1 MSARVLIVEDEVALI
16 DIFRRILARARDLTI
31 DAATDGRAGLEKARK
46 NAYDVIFSDLRMPE
60 MDGLAM
66 VHNLRSGDGPNTRT
80 PVVVVTSFCDE
91 GRTAARE
98 LGARY
103 VAKPV
108 RSQQVLQVLDELLSR
123 SAREP

>member
-31 DAATDGRAGLEKARK
+31 DAATDGRAGLEKARA

-60 MDGLAM
+60 MDGRAM
-66 VHNLRSGDGPNTRT
+66 VHNLRSGDGPNSSTS
-80 PVVVVTSFCDE
+80 VVVVTSFCDE
-91 GRTAARE
+91 GRTAAKE

-103 VAKPV
+103 VAKPL
-108 RSQQVLQVLDELLSR
+108 RRKQVLRVLDEIIPPEQR
-123 SAREP
+123 